1 VANPNPNKFLYWRQN
16 GTVSIPGILGAAKS
30 TNSELYWRGNG
41 TVMFPVIIGL
51 SAPSSGF
58 FFFL

>member
-1 VANPNPNKFLYWRQN
+1 MANPNPNKFLYWRNN
-16 GTVSIPGILGAAKS
+16 GTVAIPGILGASKA
-30 TNSELYWRGNG
+30 TNTETYWRNNG